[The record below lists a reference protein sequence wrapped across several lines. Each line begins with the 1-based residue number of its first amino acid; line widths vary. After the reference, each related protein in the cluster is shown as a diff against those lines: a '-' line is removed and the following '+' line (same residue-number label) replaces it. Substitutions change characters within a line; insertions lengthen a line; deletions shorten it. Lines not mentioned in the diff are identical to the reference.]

1 MYISRIV
8 YDGCYSFQDTDGQG
22 SCLPNALFRH
32 QKPLKNANLGHYFGR
47 CFRGSAAVFCA
58 EY

>member
-22 SCLPNALFRH
+22 SCLPNALF
-32 QKPLKNANLGHYFGR
+32 NLTQNYYY
-47 CFRGSAAVFCA
+47 VIPYA
-58 EY
+58 EEIEDTTEQISIQEN